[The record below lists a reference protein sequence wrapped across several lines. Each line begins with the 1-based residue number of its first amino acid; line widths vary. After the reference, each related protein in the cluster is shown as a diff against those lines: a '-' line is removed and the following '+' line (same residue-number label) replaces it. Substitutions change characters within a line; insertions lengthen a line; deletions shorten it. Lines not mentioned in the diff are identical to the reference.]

1 MSFLNVNHK
10 EAETK
15 QGFSVLPE
23 GDYEVLIS
31 EVEKKQ
37 SASGNDMLKLTLTVR
52 TDVAQEGQKRKVWD
66 YLVATPKAMFKFQQV
81 AKALDF
87 QDGVKYDTIDEFAKA
102 ILFKAVKITVKHE
115 TSEFNGNTRTNE
127 RVVSYGLASTPYSAT
142 GASKE
147 TPF

>member
-15 QGFSVLPE
+15 TGYSVLPE

-37 SASGNDMLKLTLTVR
+37 SQSGNDMLKLTLTVR
-52 TDVAQEGQKRKVWD
+52 TDVTQEGQKRKVWD
-66 YLVATPKAMFKFQQV
+66 YLVATEKAMFKFQQV

-102 ILFKAVKITVKHE
+102 ILFKPVQITVKHE
-115 TSEFNGNTRTNE
+115 TSEFNGKTRTNE
-127 RVVSYGLASTPYSAT
+127 RVVSYGLASKPYSAT
-142 GASKE
+142 GVSDK